1 MKIRTDFVSNSSSSS
16 FIICD
21 ESTKKKFKECFP
33 SHNMF
38 NIDIIIEKLSNML
51 NSVCEKY
58 TELKDI
64 VGDKYDS
71 GKVFD
76 NVFYDADS
84 LKSSLEEEIKDLKD
98 IKAQHE
104 NEDVY
109 ITEPVDRYRAYILNF
124 NAELFKGDL

>member
-1 MKIRTDFVSNSSSSS
+1 MKLRTDFVSNSSSSS

-33 SHNMF
+33 SYNMF
-38 NIDIIIEKLSNML
+38 NIDIIIEKLSNMS
-51 NSVCEKY
+51 NFICEKY

-84 LKSSLEEEIKDLKD
+84 LKSSLEEEIKELIQIKYQHKD
-98 IKAQHE
+98 
-104 NEDVY
+104 EDVY
-109 ITEPVDRYRAYILNF
+109 ITEPVDRDHAYELHF
-124 NAELFKGDL
+124 SAEVFKGDL

>member
-21 ESTKKKFKECFP
+21 ESTKQKFKECFP

-51 NSVCEKY
+51 ESISEKY
-58 TELKDI
+58 TELEDI
-64 VGDKYDS
+64 VGEKYYS
-71 GKVFD
+71 GRVFD
-76 NVFYDADS
+76 NIFYDADS
-84 LKSSLEEEIKDLKD
+84 LKTSLEEEIKELKN
-98 IKAQHE
+98 IKNQHE

-109 ITEPVDRYRAYILNF
+109 ITKPVNRDRAYDLNF
-124 NAELFKGDL
+124 SAEIFKGDL

>member
-21 ESTKKKFKECFP
+21 ESTKQKFKECFP

-51 NSVCEKY
+51 ESISEKCNELEDMVGEKY
-58 TELKDI
+58 
-64 VGDKYDS
+64 YS

-84 LKSSLEEEIKDLKD
+84 LKTSLEEEIKDLIRIKYQHKD
-98 IKAQHE
+98 
-104 NEDVY
+104 EDVY
-109 ITEPVDRYRAYILNF
+109 ITEPVDRDHAYELHF
-124 NAELFKGDL
+124 SAEVFKGDL

>member
-1 MKIRTDFVSNSSSSS
+1 MKLRTDFVSNSSSSS

-33 SHNMF
+33 SYNMF
-38 NIDIIIEKLSNML
+38 NIDIIIEKLSNMS
-51 NSVCEKY
+51 NFICEKY

-76 NVFYDADS
+76 TVFYDADS
-84 LKSSLEEEIKDLKD
+84 LKTSLEEEIKDLIQ
-98 IKAQHE
+98 IKYQHE
-104 NEDVY
+104 DEDVY
-109 ITEPVDRYRAYILNF
+109 ITEPIDRDRAYDLNF
-124 NAELFKGDL
+124 RAEIFKGDL